1 MRWTV
6 RCHATFEA
14 AHHLVDYAGG
24 PEPVHGHSWK
34 IEVALGVERLGAYDL
49 SVDFVFVDGVA
60 GASGAYDL
68 SVDFVP
74 TETFVKELAARL
86 HNRDLNT
93 VPPFD
98 RKNASAE
105 NVALWVADE
114 IAGAGF
120 LTGGIGLEEVTVWEG
135 TRNSV
140 TYRP

>member
-1 MRWTV
+1 MPFTV

-14 AHHLVDYAGG
+14 AHHLVDYMGG

-34 IEVALGVERLGAYDL
+34 IEVALGTPAL
-49 SVDFVFVDGVA
+49 
-60 GASGAYDL
+60 GAYDL

-74 TETFVKELAARL
+74 TEAFVKELASRL
-86 HNRDLNT
+86 HNRDLNG

-114 IAGAGF
+114 IAKAGLLKGGAN
-120 LTGGIGLEEVTVWEG
+120 LEEVTVWEG

>member
-1 MRWTV
+1 MPLRSSAWTV

-14 AHHLVDYAGG
+14 AHHLVDYVGG

-34 IEVALGVERLGAYDL
+34 IEVALTTEILGPH
-49 SVDFVFVDGVA
+49 
-60 GASGAYDL
+60 DL

-74 TETFVKELAARL
+74 TEALVKSLAERL

-98 RKNASAE
+98 AKNASAE

-114 IAGAGF
+114 IARSGLLKDGAR
-120 LTGGIGLEEVTVWEG
+120 LSEVTVWEG
-135 TRNSV
+135 PRNSV

>member
-1 MRWTV
+1 MGWTV

-14 AHHLVDYAGG
+14 AHHLVDYVGG

-34 IEVALGVERLGAYDL
+34 IEVALGVDQL
-49 SVDFVFVDGVA
+49 
-60 GASGAYDL
+60 GAYDL

-74 TETFVKELAARL
+74 TEAFVKELASRL
-86 HNRDLNT
+86 HNRDLNA

-98 RKNASAE
+98 RKNSSAE
-105 NVALWVADE
+105 NVALWVAGE
-114 IAGAGF
+114 IRK
-120 LTGGIGLEEVTVWEG
+120 TGLLSDSVRLEEVTIWEG

>member
-1 MRWTV
+1 MPFTV

-34 IEVALGVERLGAYDL
+34 IEVALGVEELGAYDL
-49 SVDFVFVDGVA
+49 SVDFVPA
-60 GASGAYDL
+60 EA
-68 SVDFVP
+68 
-74 TETFVKELAARL
+74 FVKALAARL
-86 HNRDLNT
+86 HNRDLNA

-105 NVALWVADE
+105 NVALWVAAE
-114 IAGAGF
+114 IATAGLLNGGAR
-120 LTGGIGLEEVTVWEG
+120 LEEVTVWEG

>member
-1 MRWTV
+1 MPFTV

-14 AHHLVDYAGG
+14 AHHLVDYVGG
-24 PEPVHGHSWK
+24 AEPVHGHSWK

-49 SVDFVFVDGVA
+49 SVDFV
-60 GASGAYDL
+60 
-68 SVDFVP
+68 P
-74 TETFVKELAARL
+74 TEAFVKGLAARL

-114 IAGAGF
+114 IAKAGLVAAGAR
-120 LTGGIGLEEVTVWEG
+120 LEEVTVWEG

>member
-1 MRWTV
+1 MAWIV

-24 PEPVHGHSWK
+24 PEPAHGHSWK
-34 IEVALGVERLGAYDL
+34 IEVALGVDRLGPYDL
-49 SVDFVFVDGVA
+49 SVDFVLA
-60 GASGAYDL
+60 
-68 SVDFVP
+68 
-74 TETFVKELAARL
+74 ETFVKDLAARL

-114 IAGAGF
+114 ISRAGLLAG
-120 LTGGIGLEEVTVWEG
+120 GVRLEEVTVWEG
-135 TRNSV
+135 PRNRV

>member
-1 MRWTV
+1 MPFTV

-24 PEPVHGHSWK
+24 PEPVHGHSWR
-34 IEVALGVERLGAYDL
+34 IEIALGVERLGAYDL
-49 SVDFVFVDGVA
+49 SVDFV
-60 GASGAYDL
+60 
-68 SVDFVP
+68 P
-74 TETFVKELAARL
+74 TESFVKDLAARL

-105 NVALWVADE
+105 NVALWVAEE
-114 IAGAGF
+114 IAKAGLLKDGAR
-120 LTGGIGLEEVTVWEG
+120 LEEVTVWEG

-140 TYRP
+140 TFRP